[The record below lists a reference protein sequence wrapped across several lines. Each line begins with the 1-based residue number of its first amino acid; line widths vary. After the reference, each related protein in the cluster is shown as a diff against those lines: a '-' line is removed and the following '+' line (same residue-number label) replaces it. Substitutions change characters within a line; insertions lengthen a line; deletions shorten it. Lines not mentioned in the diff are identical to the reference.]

1 MKTRTENVGGIT
13 VEISQENI
21 PKLDTSI
28 DKLLLTIAQ
37 SFQKSLTHLES
48 GSVNPTGPEAKLI
61 SAVDGKLEQLFN
73 VEKNLLQKLQM
84 AGNEYSKIVPI
95 MGETRE
101 NQIETMSVIKDL
113 NQFPAKF
120 SLAHKSHSKL
130 VASLDSLVKLGV
142 SQIPKDEK
150 MKGLLVEINRDIAS
164 ITIPKVKQQATDI
177 LLSYQA
183 NAKEII
189 KLQKLLQEEKKRIFG
204 FCEECNKLDEGLVNV
219 NNAFAAAAKKIIADR
234 SQASV
239 PGFMHSNQ
247 ASRDKAQVNSGGNVH
262 PAPPDNKSGPK
273 SK

>member
-73 VEKNLLQKLQM
+73 VE
-84 AGNEYSKIVPI
+84 I